1 MAERFGIGRV
11 LEFGIIPYVQLY
23 LCLFMVIH

>member
-11 LEFGIIPYVQLY
+11 LEYGIIPYVHLY
-23 LCLFMVIH
+23 LCLFIDIH